1 VQVWWQLIP
10 NIAGEA
16 GDMTI
21 KHLPHRTDVLPI
33 IICESA
39 ERRIV
44 ASYKRKLTAYR
55 QTEIRLWGALARSE
69 ILLRQTDELIQ
80 NQAVLS
86 EESDRRLLNDRQ
98 VIVNL
103 LPLQNWAS
111 ANAEVAFAEYQTS
124 ERV

>member
-1 VQVWWQLIP
+1 
-10 NIAGEA
+10 
-16 GDMTI
+16 MTI
-21 KHLPHRTDVLPI
+21 EHLSHSTDALPI

-39 ERRIV
+39 ERRTV

-55 QTEIRLWGALARSE
+55 HTEIGLWEALARSE

-103 LPLQNWAS
+103 LPLQNWVS

>member
-1 VQVWWQLIP
+1 
-10 NIAGEA
+10 
-16 GDMTI
+16 MTI
-21 KHLPHRTDVLPI
+21 EHLPHSTDALPI

-39 ERRIV
+39 ERRMV
-44 ASYKRKLTAYR
+44 ASYKRRLTAYR
-55 QTEIRLWGALARSE
+55 QTEIRLREALGRSK

-86 EESDRRLLNDRQ
+86 KESDRRLLNDLQ

-103 LPLQNWAS
+103 LPLKNWAS

>member
-1 VQVWWQLIP
+1 
-10 NIAGEA
+10 
-16 GDMTI
+16 MTI
-21 KHLPHRTDVLPI
+21 KHLPYSTDALPI
-33 IICESA
+33 VICEGA
-39 ERRIV
+39 ERRTL
-44 ASYKRKLTAYR
+44 ASYKRKLTTYR
-55 QTEIRLWGALARSE
+55 QTEIRLWEALARSD

-103 LPLQNWAS
+103 RPLQHWAS
-111 ANAEVAFAEYQTS
+111 ANAKVAFAEYQTS